1 MRNYVATHNLLL
13 SGNIQRNPGL
23 LYAKPLPTI
32 DANGRVLQ
40 GFYMYYLLRKHFM
53 QNLSV

>member
-1 MRNYVATHNLLL
+1 MRNYVATHKLLL

-32 DANGRVLQ
+32 DANDRVLQ
-40 GFYMYYLLRKHFM
+40 GFYMYYLLRKHFI
-53 QNLSV
+53 QI

>member
-1 MRNYVATHNLLL
+1 MRNYVATHKLLL

-32 DANGRVLQ
+32 DANDRVLQ